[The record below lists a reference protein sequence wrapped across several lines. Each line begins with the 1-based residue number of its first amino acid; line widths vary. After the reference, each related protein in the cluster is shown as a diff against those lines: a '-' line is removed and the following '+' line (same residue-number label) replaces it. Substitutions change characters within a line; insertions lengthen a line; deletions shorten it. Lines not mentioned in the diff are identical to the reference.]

1 MSPRSRLLL
10 DLGMFG
16 VLLAAFYPNRTG
28 LVVHEWISV
37 AVIVPLLFHL
47 IINWDWT
54 VRVIERFADR
64 LLHASRLNLLVDVAL
79 FVSAVAVMLSG
90 LMVSQVVAAWFGVA
104 IAPSPIWVAVHSVS
118 ADAVVATL
126 LLHLAL
132 HWRWVFNVAR
142 RLPTPSPTT
151 QEQR

>member
-16 VLLAAFYPNRTG
+16 VLLAAFYPDRTG

-54 VRVIERFADR
+54 VHVIERFAER

-118 ADAVVATL
+118 ADVVIAAL
-126 LLHLAL
+126 LVHLAL

-142 RLPTPSPTT
+142 RLPTPSPMT

>member
-16 VLLAAFYPNRTG
+16 VLLAAFYPSRTG
-28 LVVHEWISV
+28 LAVHEWISV

-54 VRVIERFADR
+54 VRVIERFAER

-118 ADAVVATL
+118 ADAVIAAL
-126 LLHLAL
+126 LVHLAL

-142 RLPTPSPTT
+142 RLPAPSPMT